1 MRVPR
6 QIAHFNKR
14 VTNPAARAITPWLP
28 KLGTLEHVG
37 RKSGRRYRTPLL
49 VFETRDGY
57 AILVGY
63 GEQTDWLKN
72 VLAGGPTVL
81 HKRRRAIPLTNPRVV
96 SKAEG
101 APLVTPSS
109 RLLYKAFPYNEASL
123 LLTIAGSAR

>member
-6 QIAHFNKR
+6 RIAHFNKH
-14 VTNPAARAITPWLP
+14 VINPLARAITPWLP
-28 KLGTLEHVG
+28 SLGTLEHVG

-72 VLAGGPTVL
+72 VLAGGTTVL
-81 HKRRRAIPLTNPRVV
+81 HKRGRAIPLTNPRVV
-96 SKAEG
+96 SKAE
-101 APLVTPSS
+101 AAALVTLGS
-109 RLLYKAFPYNEASL
+109 RPLYRGFPYDEAAL
-123 LLTIAGSAR
+123 LLTIAGAAR